1 MKNRNNSQTARP
13 AHTLRLAAIAT
24 SMAMVFAIS
33 LPNAPAF
40 ASDNVPAPA
49 QKTPL
54 VLKGATIH
62 TVTNGDIANGQIV
75 IEKGRITAVGTQVA
89 VPTNAKVIDVSGKHI
104 YPGMIASN
112 TVIGI
117 AEVQSVRATADFAEA
132 GAINPNARAIVAVN
146 PDSELIPVT
155 RVNGVLAALSV
166 PSAGPA
172 GMINGTSSLVQL
184 DGWTWEDMT
193 VQAEVGLHISVPF
206 MRFNPE
212 LFPAPMD
219 ARLDEIRK
227 SNLQRVKMLE
237 DAFDSAIAY
246 RDARAAKDGT
256 QIDVRWEAMLPVL
269 AGKRPVFMHAQDAA
283 QIRYALNFAQRYQLR
298 LVLVGGMD
306 APMFADTLRERKV
319 PVIIT
324 GIHKLPQRRGAEYDE
339 SYRLASKLSQA
350 GVSFCI
356 ARGGADDDAH
366 NERNLPYE
374 AAVAVSFGLDP
385 NEALK
390 AVTLYPAQ
398 ILGVED
404 KLGSLEVGKF
414 ANLFVSD
421 GNPMETMTKIEQVYI
436 QGRPVDLSTKQS
448 RLTEKYQ
455 QKYIQKKESM

>member
-1 MKNRNNSQTARP
+1 MMNLNNLQKALVQQSPRSS
-13 AHTLRLAAIAT
+13 LIAT
-24 SMAMVFAIS
+24 SLSIVCAFAFTS
-33 LPNAPAF
+33 STVW

-49 QKTPL
+49 QKNPL
-54 VLKGATIH
+54 VFKGATIH
-62 TVTNGDIANGQIV
+62 TVSNGDIANGQIV
-75 IEKGRITAVGTQVA
+75 IEKGRITALGTNPT
-89 VPTNAKVIDVSGKHI
+89 VPSNAKVIDVTGKHI
-104 YPGMIASN
+104 YPGMIAAN

-172 GMINGTSSLVQL
+172 GMINGTSALVQL

-212 LFPAPMD
+212 LFPPPLD
-219 ARLDEIRK
+219 ARLDELRK
-227 SNLQRVKMLE
+227 TSAQRVKMLE

-283 QIRYALNFAQRYQLR
+283 QIRFALNFAQRYQLK
-298 LVLVGGMD
+298 LVVVGGMD
-306 APMFADTLRERKV
+306 APMFADTLRDRKV

-324 GIHKLPQRRGAEYDE
+324 GIHKLPQRRGAEYDDA
-339 SYRLASKLSQA
+339 YRLASKLSLA

-398 ILGVED
+398 ILGVAD

-421 GNPMETMTKIEQVYI
+421 GNPMETMTKIEQVFI
-436 QGRPVDLSTKQS
+436 QGRPVDLTTKQS